1 MYFIRV
7 DLDRKSGL
15 GHYYRI
21 LSILKYLKIKDYK
34 IVTSYLE
41 KNSFFD
47 LNQKNILNLY
57 NYEKRNL
64 NEIEDAKLFL
74 KLIKDKKK
82 TIVIKDS
89 YKLNYN
95 WEKKVKKKIKKLV
108 VISDEISSKH
118 CSDFYINHS
127 PEFLDLNNIQ
137 RKILKQNN
145 KKNCNF
151 LLGPKFAMFNTSLD
165 KKKSI
170 NTDVLFYNGGSG
182 NVFVYKKIIDYLIK
196 KKNLKI
202 GLIIG
207 PFCNIKKY
215 VNEYKNSKRLKILI
229 KPNNILPYIKSTKL
243 FISPA
248 GISMFESSFLKV
260 PSLLFRMNNNQNLD
274 VSEYEKLGHYFIL
287 EKFDLRFTKKISE
300 LIINLYKNKNDL
312 KKLFNNSSINLKYI
326 KKNFVRELLLKLK

>member
-21 LSILKYLKIKDYK
+21 LSILKYLKIKNYK
-34 IVTSYLE
+34 IVTSYLS

-47 LNQKNILNLY
+47 LNKKNILNLY
-57 NYEKRNL
+57 SHEKRNL
-64 NEIEDAKLFL
+64 SEIVDAKLFL

-95 WEKKVKKKIKKLV
+95 WERQVKKKIKKLV
-108 VISDEISSKH
+108 VISDDIHSKH
-118 CSDFYINHS
+118 FSDFYINHN
-127 PEFLDLNNIQ
+127 PELLNLNNIH

-151 LLGPKFAMFNTSLD
+151 LLGPKFAMFNASLD
-165 KKKSI
+165 KKKLI
-170 NTDVLFYNGGSG
+170 KTDVLFYNGGSG
-182 NVFVYKKIIDYLIK
+182 NVFVYKKIIDHLIK
-196 KKNLKI
+196 KTNLRI

-215 VNEYKNSKRLKILI
+215 ANEYKNSKRLKILI
-229 KPNNILPYIKSTKL
+229 QPNNILPYIKSTKL

-248 GISMFESSFLKV
+248 GISMFESSFLKT
-260 PSLLFRMNNNQNLD
+260 PSLLFRMNSNQNLND
-274 VSEYEKLGHYFIL
+274 SEYEKLGHYFIL
-287 EKFDLRFTKKISE
+287 DKFDLRFTKKISE
-300 LIINLYKNKNDL
+300 LILNLYKNINDL
-312 KKLFNNSSINLKYI
+312 KKLFNGSSINLKNI
-326 KKNFVRELLLKLK
+326 KKNYVRELLFKLK